1 MKLKSAQYAVVL
13 VLVLLVSAC
22 VKSTVTMPTSQQP
35 VIDTPVAPSGD
46 LVIASTKSFVDA
58 FGTYRVVGQVI
69 NNSSSVLN
77 SIELTIEVKDASG
90 NSLLKDDNGNITPYA
105 IFYPMLY
112 TVAPG
117 EASPFEY
124 SYDTTNGTPAA
135 FSVAITGQASGNA
148 YRATLQWEDV
158 QLVDDGSGSYYLTG
172 KLVNTGSQWAHING
186 LAGGVLDDSNNL
198 LSVNL
203 ASTYTTELAPAG
215 DTNGDDRTPFEIT
228 FPIPGGST
236 KWQLN
241 WDADVTDNVADYSME
256 VKITNRYFDQDGS
269 ARIVGWI
276 TNNSTQTLNV
286 SNVVAGL
293 YATDGTVLDAGN
305 SSVPVPIKPGSAT
318 SFSISEFGIVNHNP
332 GQAALVQTC
341 SAQVDQYFTLPTPF
355 EFVDLNADTET
366 VQKDGATWIING
378 SVTNKSG
385 VSLSTVAV
393 VVMIMDTQNKLVA
406 MEYTSINPTGDAI
419 SSGETN
425 PYLVSVYLN
434 PAVDATSFTTSTV
447 IIGKVK

>member
-1 MKLKSAQYAVVL
+1 
-13 VLVLLVSAC
+13 
-22 VKSTVTMPTSQQP
+22 
-35 VIDTPVAPSGD
+35 
-46 LVIASTKSFVDA
+46 
-58 FGTYRVVGQVI
+58 
-69 NNSSSVLN
+69 
-77 SIELTIEVKDASG
+77 
-90 NSLLKDDNGNITPYA
+90 
-105 IFYPMLY
+105 
-112 TVAPG
+112 
-117 EASPFEY
+117 
-124 SYDTTNGTPAA
+124 
-135 FSVAITGQASGNA
+135 
-148 YRATLQWEDV
+148 
-158 QLVDDGSGSYYLTG
+158 
-172 KLVNTGSQWAHING
+172 
-186 LAGGVLDDSNNL
+186 
-198 LSVNL
+198 
-203 ASTYTTELAPAG
+203 
-215 DTNGDDRTPFEIT
+215 
-228 FPIPGGST
+228 
-236 KWQLN
+236 
-241 WDADVTDNVADYSME
+241 ME

-305 SSVPVPIKPGSAT
+305 SSVTVPIKPGSAT